1 MEYTK
6 IPPIESMKNAFDVKG
21 YNVVVTGGNRGMGYG
36 IALAFA
42 QSGANLAIVCRNAK
56 SGAEAV
62 EKLSAYGTKVACFTA
77 DVSDFDQVK
86 AASDQIFEF
95 FDHVDVLINNSG
107 VDSPAH
113 FLDEDGLSE
122 WHRVMDI
129 NLHGP
134 ANMVYCIAPKMRDA
148 GLGGSIINIS
158 SVGAFRVH
166 SAKELAGASYNA
178 SKAGLDIF
186 TRHMAII
193 LGDYGIRVN
202 GINPG
207 PNLTDLS
214 DNLPEGFTSM
224 VDNELPAHRFGKPIE
239 VGAFCVFLA
248 SPAASQIRGINCP
261 HDGGLMLIQ

>member
-1 MEYTK
+1 MEYKK
-6 IPPIESMKNAFDVKG
+6 IPPITEMKDAFSVKG
-21 YNVVVTGGNRGMGYG
+21 YNVVVTGGNRGLGYG
-36 IALAFA
+36 IASAFA
-42 QSGANLAIVCRNAK
+42 ESGANVAIVCRNKESGDEAAAK
-56 SGAEAV
+56 LAENGVRA
-62 EKLSAYGTKVACFTA
+62 ACFSA
-77 DVSDFDQVK
+77 DISVYEEVK
-86 AASDQIFEF
+86 AAADGIFEF
-95 FDHVDVLINNSG
+95 FDHVDVLVNNAG
-107 VDSPAH
+107 IDSPAH

-122 WHRVMDI
+122 WHRVI
-129 NLHGP
+129 NTNLHGP
-134 ANMVYCIAPKMRDA
+134 ANMTYCIAPKMRDA

-158 SVGAFRVH
+158 SVGGFRVH
-166 SAKELAGASYNA
+166 SAKELAGSSYNA
-178 SKAGLDIF
+178 SKAALDIF

-214 DNLPEGFTSM
+214 DNLPEGFTDM

-239 VGAFCVFLA
+239 IGAFCVFLA

>member
-1 MEYTK
+1 MEYKK
-6 IPPIESMKNAFDVKG
+6 IPPIESMKDAYSVKG
-21 YNVVVTGGNRGMGYG
+21 YNVVVSGGNRGLGHG

-42 QSGANLAIVCRNAK
+42 QSGANVAIICRNEK
-56 SGAEAV
+56 SGAEAA
-62 EKLSAYGTKVACFTA
+62 EKLSSYGVKATCVKA
-77 DVSDFDQVK
+77 DISDYEHVK
-86 AASDQIFEF
+86 AASDAIFRF
-95 FDHVDVLINNSG
+95 FDHVDVLVNNAG
-107 VDSPAH
+107 IDSPAH

-122 WHRVMDI
+122 WHRVI
-129 NLHGP
+129 NTNLHGP
-134 ANMVYCIAPKMRDA
+134 ANLTYCIAPKMRDA

-158 SVGAFRVH
+158 SVGGFRVH
-166 SAKELAGASYNA
+166 SARELAGSSYNA
-178 SKAGLDIF
+178 SKAALDIF

-207 PNLTDLS
+207 PTLTDLS
-214 DNLPEGFTSM
+214 DNLPPDFSDM

-248 SPAASQIRGINCP
+248 SPAGSQIRGINCP